1 MLGPAHGPDMCLGSF
16 EHRAVFV
23 YDGIEEPIMG
33 QLGFVLS
40 AKQCTIPTGP

>member
-1 MLGPAHGPDMCLGSF
+1 MLGSAHGPDMYLGSF

-23 YDGIEEPIMG
+23 YDGIEEPIVG

-40 AKQCTIPTGP
+40 AEQRTIVPR